1 MNPPDEIRI
10 ASLELRAHVG
20 VPAAE
25 RKKAQRLTVSLT
37 MVPVHEFG
45 AMDDDVARTIVSAAV
60 AKAIRALAAERP
72 RKLIETLAEEI
83 AQLVL
88 DDFAA
93 AVFSSA
99 CSTGGATDSASTAS
113 GQGRP
118 SPGRAAKTQFEL
130 QASWC
135 PPLSCLLTKF

>member
-1 MNPPDEIRI
+1 MNAPDEIRI

-45 AMDDDVARTIVSAAV
+45 AMDDDVVNTIDYAAV
-60 AKAIRALAAERP
+60 AKAIRKLAAERP

-83 AQLVL
+83 AELVL
-88 DDFAA
+88 DQFVCRHVALELRKYVLPETEYV
-93 AVFSSA
+93 AVRLRRTKFP
-99 CSTGGATDSASTAS
+99 
-113 GQGRP
+113 P
-118 SPGRAAKTQFEL
+118 SPRK
-130 QASWC
+130 
-135 PPLSCLLTKF
+135 P

>member
-10 ASLELRAHVG
+10 ASLELKARIG

-45 AMDDDVARTIVSAAV
+45 AMDDDVSRTIDYAAV
-60 AKAIRALAAERP
+60 SKAIKELAAAKP

-83 AQLVL
+83 AELVL
-88 DDFAA
+88 DDFVCRHVALELRKYVLPDTEYV
-93 AVFSSA
+93 AVRLRRTKFP
-99 CSTGGATDSASTAS
+99 
-113 GQGRP
+113 P
-118 SPGRAAKTQFEL
+118 SPRH
-130 QASWC
+130 S
-135 PPLSCLLTKF
+135 

>member
-25 RKKAQRLTVSLT
+25 RKKAQRLTVFPLT

-45 AMDDDVARTIVSAAV
+45 AMDDDVARTIDYAAV

-99 CSTGGATDSASTAS
+99 RYRRGAGGGD
-113 GQGRP
+113 
-118 SPGRAAKTQFEL
+118 L
-130 QASWC
+130 
-135 PPLSCLLTKF
+135 

>member
-45 AMDDDVARTIVSAAV
+45 AMDDDVAHHRLRGRGEGDS
-60 AKAIRALAAERP
+60 RAGRGAPSKVDRDAGRGNRP
-72 RKLIETLAEEI
+72 T
-83 AQLVL
+83 
-88 DDFAA
+88 
-93 AVFSSA
+93 
-99 CSTGGATDSASTAS
+99 
-113 GQGRP
+113 
-118 SPGRAAKTQFEL
+118 RAR
-130 QASWC
+130 
-135 PPLSCLLTKF
+135 

>member
-45 AMDDDVARTIVSAAV
+45 AMDDDVVNTIDYAAV
-60 AKAIRALAAERP
+60 AKAIRKLAAERP

-83 AQLVL
+83 AELVL
-88 DDFAA
+88 DQFVCRHVALELRKYVLPETEYV
-93 AVFSSA
+93 AVRLRRTKFP
-99 CSTGGATDSASTAS
+99 
-113 GQGRP
+113 P
-118 SPGRAAKTQFEL
+118 SPRNQ
-130 QASWC
+130 
-135 PPLSCLLTKF
+135 